1 MDLNTAKLLLNTI
14 IEQYNGD
21 KLDIKK
27 YVDELLNDELLN
39 DELLNDKLVNNK
51 YEYINK
57 NIPSTDKI
65 KYILKHPA
73 KSNKRCCEYRLSHTS
88 NPITKIVK
96 INYNDL
102 KYIINNWEPD
112 DEIGRNMF
120 ITDINN
126 DIKKR
131 CLFSTDILDNYE
143 IIQVFINE
151 TPDKIKYVIFNK
163 NEQMFYLRTS
173 FTKEWLNNNDY
184 KECKES
190 QDKEWLI
197 DTSTLLASKLF
208 WVNLKNIINNI

>member
-27 YVDELLNDELLN
+27 YVDELLNDK
-39 DELLNDKLVNNK
+39 LLNDKLVNNK

-57 NIPSTDKI
+57 DILSTDK
-65 KYILKHPA
+65 KNYILKHPA

-112 DEIGRNMF
+112 DEIGVPPNLVVFFFSCSTGPLFVTFSLRDGLEASFSKRKALLSALF
-120 ITDINN
+120 IAFGI
-126 DIKKR
+126 
-131 CLFSTDILDNYE
+131 LF
-143 IIQVFINE
+143 
-151 TPDKIKYVIFNK
+151 YV
-163 NEQMFYLRTS
+163 
-173 FTKEWLNNNDY
+173 D
-184 KECKES
+184 
-190 QDKEWLI
+190 
-197 DTSTLLASKLF
+197 
-208 WVNLKNIINNI
+208 

>member
-21 KLDIKK
+21 KLDIKN
-27 YVDELLNDELLN
+27 YIDELIIM
-39 DELLNDKLVNNK
+39 NK

-65 KYILKHPA
+65 KYILKHPS
-73 KSNKRCCEYRLSHTS
+73 KTNKKHSEYRLFHPS

-112 DEIGRNMF
+112 DENGRNMF

-131 CLFSTDILDNYE
+131 CLLLTDILDNYE

-151 TPDKIKYVIFNK
+151 TPNKIKYVIFNK
-163 NEQMFYLRTS
+163 DEQMFYLRTS

-190 QDKEWLI
+190 LDNDWLI

-208 WVNLKNIINNI
+208 WENLKNIINNI

>member
-1 MDLNTAKLLLNTI
+1 MDLNSTKLLLKTI
-14 IEQYNGD
+14 IEQYNGN
-21 KLDIKK
+21 KLDIKN
-27 YVDELLNDELLN
+27 YIDELIIM
-39 DELLNDKLVNNK
+39 NK

-57 NIPSTDKI
+57 DILSTDK
-65 KYILKHPA
+65 KNYILKHPA

-102 KYIINNWEPD
+102 KYIINNWKPD

>member
-1 MDLNTAKLLLNTI
+1 MDLNSTKLLLNTI

-27 YVDELLNDELLN
+27 YVDELIIM
-39 DELLNDKLVNNK
+39 NK

-57 NIPSTDKI
+57 DILSTDK
-65 KYILKHPA
+65 KNYILKHPA

-102 KYIINNWEPD
+102 KYIINNWKPD